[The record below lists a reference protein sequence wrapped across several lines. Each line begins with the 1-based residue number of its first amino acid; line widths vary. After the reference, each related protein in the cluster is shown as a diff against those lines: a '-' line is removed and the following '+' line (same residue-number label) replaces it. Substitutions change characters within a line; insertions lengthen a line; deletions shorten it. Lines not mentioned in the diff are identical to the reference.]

1 MSCSHKFNIFILLST
16 VEYFNSAANAIYHD
30 NSHVTSNH
38 GIFSPGG
45 DTVYRPGPHSATPAV
60 LFGLEGSGLPL
71 RRDARVEGHA
81 PLAGVL
87 GRAASAAGA
96 AGREFALL
104 ASVRQRRSNV
114 GTILMITD
122 GEVARWAA
130 HFSYQLLS
138 KMYKVTYKLCNEHP
152 SI

>member
-1 MSCSHKFNIFILLST
+1 M
-16 VEYFNSAANAIYHD
+16 
-30 NSHVTSNH
+30 
-38 GIFSPGG
+38 
-45 DTVYRPGPHSATPAV
+45 YRPGPHSATPAV

-87 GRAASAAGA
+87 GRTASAAGA

-122 GEVARWAA
+122 GDVARWVGTLCIR
-130 HFSYQLLS
+130 FLDPFWIVCS
-138 KMYKVTYKLCNEHP
+138 KGNF
-152 SI
+152 

>member
-1 MSCSHKFNIFILLST
+1 MFIIRERCVETYSLGIVLDTLDGEGEGAAIVTNATFPRLNTTLLSLHCLPDLNASFHS
-16 VEYFNSAANAIYHD
+16 VILNYVDKNIYFLLPSKFRAIYYD
-30 NSHVTSNH
+30 LR
-38 GIFSPGG
+38 FSG
-45 DTVYRPGPHSATPAV
+45 D
-60 LFGLEGSGLPL
+60 FGAELDGAL

-87 GRAASAAGA
+87 GRAASAAG

-122 GEVARWAA
+122 GDVD
-130 HFSYQLLS
+130 
-138 KMYKVTYKLCNEHP
+138 K
-152 SI
+152 